1 MSITCDTFKIAEI
14 SDIHFGN
21 GRLSSVRVYEH
32 LQKVLYPLF
41 KDIKLLIIN
50 GDTFDT
56 LLNMNNEAGFYVAR
70 FIDDLTTLAL
80 FHKVYIRV
88 VRGTFS
94 HDRYQNQFFVVRDKG
109 INTLNGIP
117 MIRVIDKISIEHF
130 DELNINVLYCPDDQ
144 PHVDLSQAVIDVITA
159 NHLDKVDLL
168 FSHGY
173 FTHLLPKNLPHIPHN
188 TLDYDKLKKYVDG
201 LFVNGHVHHPVVYD
215 NRVITSGSFERMN
228 HDNDNTPVGMWILTG
243 TRHKTKFQWTYEF
256 IENKDAIPF
265 TTFHTEKYTSG
276 EFLCKDI
283 QKYMDQLRKTDYPVH
298 DPVYIRIQG
307 ETFPGVTEW
316 IHDHYLNI
324 IITDKKTQL
333 IQEVTVEDQAITSDD
348 LPVLTEDNLA
358 QVVFNNLSEED
369 GMTLEE
375 VQEII
380 NEL

>member
-1 MSITCDTFKIAEI
+1 MSTICDTFKIAEI

-41 KDIKLLIIN
+41 KNIKLLVIN

-56 LLNMNNEAGFYVAR
+56 LLNMNHDAGFYVAR

-80 FHKVYIRV
+80 SHKVYIRV

-109 INTLNGIP
+109 VNTLNGVP
-117 MIRVIDKISIEHF
+117 MIKVIDQISIEHF
-130 DELNINVLYCPDDQ
+130 DEMNINVLYCPDDQ
-144 PHVDLSQAVIDVITA
+144 PHNDLSQAVIDVIEA
-159 NHLDKVDLL
+159 HHLKKIDLL

-173 FTHLLPKNLPHIPHN
+173 YTHLLPKNLPHIPLN
-188 TLDYDKLKKYVDG
+188 TLDYDRLKKYVDG
-201 LFVNGHVHHPVVYD
+201 LLINGHVHHPVVYD

-228 HDNDNTPVGMWILTG
+228 HDNDNTPVGMWMLTA
-243 TRHKTKFQWTYEF
+243 TRNKSKLQWVFEF

-265 TTFHTEKYTSG
+265 TTFYTEKYTSG

-283 QKYMDQLRKTDYPVH
+283 QKYMTRLRESEYPAH

-307 ETFPGVTEW
+307 KTFPGVTEW
-316 IHDHYLNI
+316 IHDHFSNI
-324 IITDKKTQL
+324 IITDKKTTV
-333 IQEVTVEDQAITSDD
+333 IQETVEDQELTSDD

-358 QVVFNNLSEED
+358 QVVFNNLSEND
-369 GMTLEE
+369 KLSLEE